1 MWLEPVK
8 LGYTSP
14 ERLIQTRVRKKKL
27 NVTSVSDNGSN
38 PVIKHPTEEDSAKQ
52 YSYHIPKIMKKPA
65 VNGTQCASALWDR
78 CIVCSNSPG
87 MQNPQNEWN
96 SQSKIGQN
104 SPNIIQRD
112 PETKT
117 NASMIFSLS
126 QRFPVQERL
135 ELQHRLQQI
144 AGNLGD

>member
-1 MWLEPVK
+1 MAHNAPLHSETGASFAATAPGCK
-8 LGYTSP
+8 
-14 ERLIQTRVRKKKL
+14 
-27 NVTSVSDNGSN
+27 
-38 PVIKHPTEEDSAKQ
+38 
-52 YSYHIPKIMKKPA
+52 IPKM
-65 VNGTQCASALWDR
+65 
-78 CIVCSNSPG
+78 
-87 MQNPQNEWN
+87 NEIHN
-96 SQSKIGQN
+96 QKICQN